1 MIKPKH
7 IVIELQTNEDGT
19 VGNLVYSFDTE
30 NEAWAK
36 FHAIMS
42 AAATSALPCHAAV
55 YMRSDGT
62 FVQSG
67 KFDNVPKSEPEVE

>member
-1 MIKPKH
+1 MSKPKH

-30 NEAWAK
+30 DEAWSK
-36 FHAIMS
+36 WHAVMS
-42 AAATSALPCHAAV
+42 AAALSDLPCHAAV

-67 KFDNVPKSEPEVE
+67 RFDHGDGE

>member
-1 MIKPKH
+1 MTKPKH
-7 IVIELQTNEDGT
+7 IVIELQTNADGT
-19 VGNLVYSFDTE
+19 VGNLVYAFDTE
-30 NEAWAK
+30 NDAWAK

-67 KFDNVPKSEPEVE
+67 RFDHGEDD

>member
-1 MIKPKH
+1 MSKPKH
-7 IVIELQTNEDGT
+7 IVIELQTNADGT
-19 VGNLVYSFDTE
+19 VGNLVYAYDTE
-30 NEAWAK
+30 NDAWAK

-67 KFDNVPKSEPEVE
+67 RFEHGEVE

>member
-1 MIKPKH
+1 MTKPKH
-7 IVIELQTNEDGT
+7 IVIELQTNADGT

-30 NEAWAK
+30 NDAWAK

-42 AAATSALPCHAAV
+42 AAAISTLPCHAAV

-67 KFDNVPKSEPEVE
+67 RFEHGEVE

>member
-1 MIKPKH
+1 MTKPKH
-7 IVIELQTNEDGT
+7 IVIELQTNADGT
-19 VGNLVYSFDTE
+19 VGNLVYAYDTE
-30 NEAWAK
+30 NDAWAK
-36 FHAIMS
+36 FHAVMS

-67 KFDNVPKSEPEVE
+67 RFEHGEVE